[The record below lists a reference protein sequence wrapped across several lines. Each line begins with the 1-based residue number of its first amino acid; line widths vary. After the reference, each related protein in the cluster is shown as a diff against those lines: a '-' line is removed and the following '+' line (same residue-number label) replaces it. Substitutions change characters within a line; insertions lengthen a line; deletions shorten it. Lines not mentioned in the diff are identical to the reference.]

1 MKAAA
6 FNIKKGNTKMATH
19 IKSGKAGMKNH
30 TKYSVGYFMPPEESY
45 NWVRKDQDCNCA
57 LQGAFGLWMGKEY
70 SFSCGSE
77 FSGNPGKKKFCE
89 SAGGCVLYKSGRGKG

>member
-1 MKAAA
+1 MVDCMPVIASIFFLFHSDKRVPNEPKLSLRT
-6 FNIKKGNTKMATH
+6 FH
-19 IKSGKAGMKNH
+19 SGAG
-30 TKYSVGYFMPPEESY
+30 
-45 NWVRKDQDCNCA
+45 A